1 MMGWDGDAAT
11 GYSWWMAAFM
21 LLLVA
26 AVALGAWA
34 MLHGDGHAGST
45 TVTPTP
51 RAVLDRR
58 LAAGEI
64 DAETYADLRRLLEGA
79 ASRTGTGETGAGPR

>member
-1 MMGWDGDAAT
+1 MMGWYNDAGT
-11 GYSWWMAAFM
+11 GYGWWMAGMM

-26 AVALGAWA
+26 AVVVGAWA
-34 MLHGDGHAGST
+34 VLRGSGNPGST
-45 TVTPTP
+45 TVAPTP

-64 DAETYADLRRLLEGA
+64 DAETYAELRRLLEDGG
-79 ASRTGTGETGAGPR
+79 SRTVTGDAGTAPR